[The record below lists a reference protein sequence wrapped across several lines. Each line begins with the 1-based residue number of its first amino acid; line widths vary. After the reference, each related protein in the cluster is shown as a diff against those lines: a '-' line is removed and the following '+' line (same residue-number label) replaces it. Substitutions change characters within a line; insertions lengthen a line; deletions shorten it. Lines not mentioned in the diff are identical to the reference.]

1 MMLGDILHV
10 AIRTADLRTTVGFYC
25 DALGLKEV
33 VRPAGLRFPGAWLA
47 LPHAGDKAVIHV
59 YALQAAQKHN
69 DQVVADIEQGSVDHV
84 AFRARGFAAYRTRL
98 QELGLTFRE
107 QHLDGGTIWQLF
119 VHDPNGVKLE
129 LSFNQS
135 EETDL
140 PVSIS
145 DTHRYVASEDF
156 YDPSEY
162 ERFDIVKASD

>member
-10 AIRTADLRTTVGFYC
+10 AIRTVDLGTTVGFYC

-47 LPHAGDKAVIHV
+47 LPHAGDKAVVHV
-59 YALQAAQKHN
+59 YALTAAEKAN
-69 DQVVADIEQGSVDHV
+69 DQIATDNEKGSVDHV
-84 AFRARGFAAYRTRL
+84 AFRGRGFTAYRTRL
-98 QELGLTFRE
+98 RELGLTFRE
-107 QHLDGGTIWQLF
+107 QHLNESTIWQIF
-119 VHDPNGVKLE
+119 VHDPNGVKVE

-145 DTHRYVASEDF
+145 DTYRYVASERF
-156 YDPSEY
+156 FNPSEY
-162 ERFDIVKASD
+162 ARFDPVKASG